1 MYSSRRIAVALFF
14 LAFAFRYLTL
24 SALENDHF
32 VLLARAQ
39 QMLGGDWPVRDFED
53 PGQPLFY
60 MVTAGL
66 AALAGHVLATNVI
79 LAIVVQALAAA
90 LTFVLARRASGSDL
104 VGIAAAVIAIIGS
117 PRLYNTTK
125 VIFPVVTLLL
135 QWRYADR
142 PDLRRLAGLG
152 VWTAVASLLRLDYA
166 VYIVAST
173 AMLVVVL
180 HRSDKRQAVRAAVIY
195 AAVALACVAPWLI
208 YVQWNEGLREYA
220 SAAIRFV
227 QSEGRRTAG
236 ERPDAF
242 YLFVL
247 IPLLSLVLAFRKPRT
262 LTAAELASL
271 SVLALLINF
280 VFLRDVL
287 SARLPDV
294 IAPNVVLIAALMGQ
308 VVPPAGLR
316 AGGVVLAGS
325 AVVLAIVSLGVAGYH
340 VPTPAAV
347 VRQAS
352 RVTDRLVRDAPE
364 IQPSPRYPALVAF
377 LSRCTA
383 PTQRVFVEG
392 FGPQIPF
399 LAGRLFAGGLPAWEP
414 GYYETADDIRR
425 ATTRLDREDVSAA
438 VLLEGSRPFEQS
450 WPMLATWFRAHG
462 FEDHSVR
469 GEDVMKV
476 WLPKTVSSS
485 PVDQGSGLPCSPPLV
500 PPPSP

>member
-1 MYSSRRIAVALFF
+1 MSRRTAVALFF

-39 QMLGGDWPVRDFED
+39 QMLAGDWPVRNFED

-60 MVTAGL
+60 VAT
-66 AALAGHVLATNVI
+66 AALAAIFGHVLATNVV
-79 LAIVVQALAAA
+79 LAIALQALAGL
-90 LTFVLARRASGSDL
+90 LTFVLARRASGSSL
-104 VGIAAAVIAIIGS
+104 VGIAAAAIAIISS

-135 QWRYADR
+135 QWQYADR
-142 PDLRRLAGLG
+142 PGVRRLVGLAI
-152 VWTAVASLLRLDYA
+152 WTAVASLLRLDYA

-173 AMLVVVL
+173 VVLLAVLQRGHARETARLVV
-180 HRSDKRQAVRAAVIY
+180 IY
-195 AAVALACVAPWLI
+195 GGVTLACVAPWLI
-208 YVQWNEGLREYA
+208 YVQWNEGLLEYA

-236 ERPDAF
+236 ERPTAF
-242 YLFVL
+242 YLFL
-247 IPLLSLVLAFRKPRT
+247 AIPLLAFVLAFRRPRT
-262 LTAAELASL
+262 LSGAQLASL

-287 SARLPDV
+287 SARLADV

-308 VVPPAGLR
+308 AFPPAGLR
-316 AGGVVLAGS
+316 AGGAALVVA
-325 AVVLAIVSLGVAGYH
+325 AIVLAIVSLSIAGYH

-352 RVTDRLVRDAPE
+352 RVSDRLAHVAPE
-364 IQPSPRYPALVAF
+364 IQPSPRYPALVGY

-383 PTQRVFVEG
+383 ATRRVFVEG
-392 FGPQIPF
+392 FGPQVPF

-414 GYYETADDIRR
+414 GYYETTDDVAR
-425 ATTRLDREDVSAA
+425 AVHRLDREDVSAA
-438 VLLEGSRPFEQS
+438 VLLEGSKPFEQS
-450 WPMLATWFRAHG
+450 WPALATWFRAHG
-462 FEDHSVR
+462 FEEHAVR

-476 WLPKTVSSS
+476 GLPKTDSGS
-485 PVDQGSGLPCSPPLV
+485 PVDQASGLPCSP
-500 PPPSP
+500 